1 MKPRAVHKIMY
12 IDSLRNLDLSTST
25 AGHVALY
32 KVKKRCSVLLMLGEC
47 CCECG
52 AGIPAGGGGV
62 VGRECR

>member
-1 MKPRAVHKIMY
+1 MY
-12 IDSLRNLDLSTST
+12 IDSLRHPDLSTST
-25 AGHVALY
+25 VGHVALY

-62 VGRECR
+62 VG